1 MASVLHILDRL
12 SAAGPSRSLISLV
25 QMQREAGFPWCHR
38 LVTLQPEVYTP
49 ALLMARRAGLEVRR
63 ALCAQEFAEEIEA
76 ADLVQLHYWNNPAFL
91 DLLQRLLPAHRR
103 IIWFMIAGI
112 APPQVITSELVACA
126 DINVATASA
135 TLRLPALAESCQQV
149 LAERIPC
156 LADPTRLEGF
166 RARPHAGVRAGYL
179 GTTNFSKMHPGFVAM
194 SAATETR
201 DLVFPVAGAGGGEGE
216 LQRQAEA
223 LGAAARFEFLG
234 FRENIRSVLESL
246 DLFGYPLCSDTYAT
260 SEIILQEAMTVG
272 LPPVVFPH
280 GGTPDLVEDGVT
292 GRVVHSPEEYTGALD
307 ALARDPSERQRL
319 GSAASRFIRS
329 RFAPEHAA
337 AAFSRLY
344 ERAMDL
350 PKRQQGL
357 FAPGLPPCQRFA
369 RMLGEAGEPF
379 LCSIEADDRDAE
391 RRIASSTFLLAQG
404 EGGLFQ
410 FRNAHPEDPWFRYW
424 VALVLAAK
432 GREEAAARERSE
444 ALRLG
449 LPASRG
455 LASASD
461 AGTGAG
467 DGRAR
472 RDGCAGG
479 GSPTHTPGGRG
490 SLPADAGLGTARLHD
505 AGPGSPRASS
515 SESE

>member
-12 SAAGPSRSLISLV
+12 SAAGPSRSLITLV
-25 QMQREAGFPWCHR
+25 ELQRAAGFPWCHR

-63 ALCAQEFAEEIEA
+63 ALSAQEFAEEIEA
-76 ADLVQLHYWNNPAFL
+76 ADLVQLHYWNNPTFL

-135 TLRLPALAESCQQV
+135 TLQLPVLAESCQQV

-234 FRENIRSVLESL
+234 FQENIRSVLESL

-280 GGTPDLVEDGVT
+280 GGIPDLVEDGVT
-292 GRVVHSPEEYTGALD
+292 GRVVHSPEGYTGALD

-391 RRIASSTFLLAQG
+391 QRIASSSFLLARG

-424 VALVLAAK
+424 VALVLLSQ
-432 GREEAAARERSE
+432 GRGEAASREHAE
-444 ALRLG
+444 ALKLG

-455 LASASD
+455 LAFASD
-461 AGTGAG
+461 PGTGAG
-467 DGRAR
+467 DG
-472 RDGCAGG
+472 
-479 GSPTHTPGGRG
+479 
-490 SLPADAGLGTARLHD
+490 
-505 AGPGSPRASS
+505 
-515 SESE
+515 

>member
-25 QMQREAGFPWCHR
+25 QLQREAGFPWCHR
-38 LVTLQPEVYTP
+38 LVTLRPEVYPP

-63 ALCAQEFAEEIEA
+63 APSVDELALEIEA

-103 IIWFMIAGI
+103 ILWFTIAGL
-112 APPQVITSELVACA
+112 APPQVISSELVACA
-126 DINVATASA
+126 HICVTTASV
-135 TLRLPALAESCQQV
+135 TLRLPALAKASQHG
-149 LAERIPC
+149 LAERIPG
-156 LADPTRLEGF
+156 LADLTRVEGF
-166 RARPHAGVRAGYL
+166 RVRPHAGLRAGYL

-201 DLVFPVAGAGGGEGE
+201 DLVFPVAGAGGGEVE

-234 FRENIRSVLESL
+234 FRENIRTVLETL
-246 DLFGYPLCSDTYAT
+246 DLFAYPLCPDTYAT
-260 SEIILQEAMTVG
+260 SEIILQEVMAVG

-280 GGTPDLVEDGVT
+280 GGVPDLVEDGVT

-319 GSAASRFIRS
+319 GSAARRFIRS

-344 ERAMDL
+344 ARAMDL

-379 LCSIEADDRDAE
+379 LRSIEADDWEAE
-391 RRIASSTFLLAQG
+391 RRIASSSFLLAQG

-410 FRNAHPEDPWFRYW
+410 FRNAHPENPWFRYW

-432 GREEAAARERSE
+432 GRDEAAARERSE
-444 ALRLG
+444 ALWLG

-461 AGTGAG
+461 AGM
-467 DGRAR
+467 
-472 RDGCAGG
+472 
-479 GSPTHTPGGRG
+479 GSAVP
-490 SLPADAGLGTARLHD
+490 
-505 AGPGSPRASS
+505 
-515 SESE
+515 